1 MRIKRYLAKTR
12 KRTGGLIC
20 LRCQG
25 RFAGRDAYDL
35 HLVKYA
41 DEDWCHLPEEIGLVK
56 STGGWYRV
64 GARSPKRV
72 QALQIDAAAV

>member
-1 MRIKRYLAKTR
+1 VKRYLAKTR

-25 RFAGRDAYDL
+25 RFAGRDAYDA

-56 STGGWYRV
+56 SAGGWHRL
-64 GARSPKRV
+64 GAQTPTLV
-72 QALQIDAAAV
+72 QGIQIDAVAL